1 MHLLLVDIINMQLV
15 IYCDPKEEEEEE
27 EEEEA

>member
-27 EEEEA
+27 EEEA